1 METETKTGRG
11 HRAGDHQLVMDY
23 LRGIHPKTA
32 RKATIAKKCK
42 LNQAR
47 VLIILNNLSGV
58 SEDKDKEDAE
68 FIPKDF
74 LVYEEYE
81 NGYTRYGISVDVQEG
96 IYP

>member
-1 METETKTGRG
+1 METEIKTGRG
-11 HRAGDHQLVMDY
+11 HRAEDHHLVMDY
-23 LRGIHPKTA
+23 LRRIHPKTA
-32 RKATIAKKCK
+32 RKMTIAKKCK
-42 LNQAR
+42 LDQNR

-74 LVYEEYE
+74 LIYQDDGGEF
-81 NGYTRYGISVDVQEG
+81 TRYGIWKDVQEG